1 MQTMT
6 VSEFKS
12 HFSDV
17 LDLVQHGEDVVISY
31 GKKKEKIAVLVRD
44 GQGEALRMSLGLI
57 LVDDLVDVYVLDRKL
72 QATEETALHLETLK
86 EMEMQIR
93 TNCRDN
99 EGMEYLPNEEI
110 ARKLPQY
117 DHILAY

>member
-1 MQTMT
+1 MQ
-6 VSEFKS
+6 K
-12 HFSDV
+12 
-17 LDLVQHGEDVVISY
+17 
-31 GKKKEKIAVLVRD
+31 KIAVLVRD
-44 GQGEALRMSLGLI
+44 RQGEALRMSLGLI